1 MGNTYKFDRMFIPLY
16 TQTLTICLHDTQA
29 QNDKILIMLPDFRVR
44 QRDYLLEI
52 SRALTQELDRE
63 KLLARI
69 LKIAIEM
76 LAGQAGII
84 ALKQTEGWRVAA
96 AHGIAPAFLSYLA
109 PLLAEEKVAEL
120 DVRELNRM
128 LKELTYTASM
138 GLLNGTALPLA
149 AHGQVIGVIFIFRN
163 YPDLFTPN
171 DRVLLQS
178 FANQAA
184 IAVYNAQLYGQ
195 VSYEK
200 QRLDALLDSAA
211 DGILILNADHTIERV
226 NLAFEKLYNRSRA
239 EITGRQHNEIIR
251 WAVEPQG
258 KTLEEAIANGWP
270 LTPNATLYVEGD
282 LKRPEP
288 PPIPIGV
295 TYAPLLSSEGKL
307 RNVIVSVRDITHFR
321 TAEEIKSTFISIVS
335 HELRTPVALIKGYA
349 STLRRDDAKWDKHTI
364 SDSLAVIEEEADRL
378 SKMID
383 DLLDASRLQAGG
395 LSLNRADVSLSTVA
409 GRVAE
414 RFASQSTKH
423 KIVAEF
429 PEKFPVILA
438 DETRIEQVIAN
449 LVSNSLKYA
458 THGEIRISGS
468 VRPEQVIV
476 CVSDEGPGIE
486 AKDLPHIFDRFY
498 RSTNAVKQTKGA
510 GLGLYLAR
518 AIIEAHGGRIWAD
531 ASTGFPPS
539 GTMRRAQSDSSAQ
552 RPKPDSGARIC
563 FSLPR

>member
-1 MGNTYKFDRMFIPLY
+1 
-16 TQTLTICLHDTQA
+16 
-29 QNDKILIMLPDFRVR
+29 MLPDFRVR

-52 SRALTQELDRE
+52 SRALTQELDLE

-69 LKIAIEM
+69 LRIAIEM

-84 ALKQTEGWRVAA
+84 ALKEDGWRVAT
-96 AHGIAPAFLSYLA
+96 AHGIAAAFLSYLT
-109 PLLAEEKVAEL
+109 PLLAEENVREL
-120 DVRELNRM
+120 NVNELNRM

-178 FANQAA
+178 FADQAA
-184 IAVYNAQLYGQ
+184 IAVFNARLYGQ

-211 DGILILNADHTIERV
+211 DGILILNADLTIERV
-226 NLAFEKLYNRSRA
+226 NDAFERIYGKTNDELVNLS
-239 EITGRQHNEIIR
+239 HDDVLR
-251 WAVEPQG
+251 WANPPQG
-258 KTLEEAIANGWP
+258 STLAEAIANGWP

-282 LKRPEP
+282 LGRPLP
-288 PPIPIGV
+288 PPLPVGI
-295 TYAPLLSSEGKL
+295 TYAPLLSNDGKL

-321 TAEEIKSTFISIVS
+321 TADEIKSTFISIVS
-335 HELRTPVALIKGYA
+335 HELRTPVTLIKGYA

-395 LSLNRADVSLSTVA
+395 LSLSRGDVSLPIIA
-409 GRVAE
+409 KRVAE
-414 RFASQSTKH
+414 KLGTQSTQH
-423 KIVAEF
+423 TIVTDF
-429 PEKFPVILA
+429 PENFPILLA
-438 DETRIEQVIAN
+438 DETRIEQVLIN
-449 LVSNSLKYA
+449 LVSNALKY
-458 THGEIRISGS
+458 TPKGEIKISS
-468 VRPEQVIV
+468 QVRPEQVII
-476 CVSDEGPGIE
+476 CVSDQGSGIE

-518 AIIEAHGGRIWAD
+518 AIVEAHSGRIWAD
-531 ASTGFPPS
+531 
-539 GTMRRAQSDSSAQ
+539 
-552 RPKPDSGARIC
+552 PKPDSGARIC

>member
-1 MGNTYKFDRMFIPLY
+1 
-16 TQTLTICLHDTQA
+16 
-29 QNDKILIMLPDFRVR
+29 MLPDFRVR

-52 SRALTQELDRE
+52 SRALTQELDLE

-69 LKIAIEM
+69 LRISIEM
-76 LAGQAGII
+76 LAGQAGLI
-84 ALKQTEGWRVAA
+84 ALKETDGWRVAT
-96 AHGIAPAFLSYLA
+96 AHGIAPAFLSYLT
-109 PLLAEEKVAEL
+109 PLLAEENVREL

-138 GLLNGTALPLA
+138 GILNGTGLPLA

-184 IAVYNAQLYGQ
+184 IAVYNARLYGQ
-195 VSYEK
+195 ISYEK

-211 DGILILNADHTIERV
+211 DGIMILNADLTIERANDAFERFYGKTHDQLV
-226 NLAFEKLYNRSRA
+226 NLP
-239 EITGRQHNEIIR
+239 HDEIIQ
-251 WAVEPQG
+251 WANNPQG
-258 KTLEEAIANGWP
+258 STLQEAIANGWP

-282 LKRPEP
+282 LKRSFP
-288 PPIPIGV
+288 PPLPVGV

-307 RNVIVSVRDITHFR
+307 RNIIVSVRDITHFR
-321 TAEEIKSTFISIVS
+321 TADEIKATFISIVS
-335 HELRTPVALIKGYA
+335 HELRTPVTLIKGYA
-349 STLRRDDAKWDKHTI
+349 STLRRDDAKWDKATI
-364 SDSLAVIEEEADRL
+364 NDSLAVIEEEADRL

-395 LSLNRADVSLSTVA
+395 MNINRADVSLPLLSK
-409 GRVAE
+409 RVAE
-414 RFASQSTKH
+414 RFSTQSNKH
-423 KIVAEF
+423 TIATDF
-429 PEKFPVILA
+429 PENFPVILA
-438 DETRIEQVIAN
+438 DETRIEQVIVN
-449 LVSNSLKYA
+449 LVSNALKYA
-458 THGEIRISGS
+458 SKGEIKISGQT
-468 VRPEQVIV
+468 RPEQVIL

-498 RSTNAVKQTKGA
+498 RSTKAVKNTKGA

-518 AIIEAHGGRIWAD
+518 AIVEAHGGRMWAD
-531 ASTGFPPS
+531 APSASTHN
-539 GTMRRAQSDSSAQ
+539 
-552 RPKPDSGARIC
+552 PKPDSGARIC